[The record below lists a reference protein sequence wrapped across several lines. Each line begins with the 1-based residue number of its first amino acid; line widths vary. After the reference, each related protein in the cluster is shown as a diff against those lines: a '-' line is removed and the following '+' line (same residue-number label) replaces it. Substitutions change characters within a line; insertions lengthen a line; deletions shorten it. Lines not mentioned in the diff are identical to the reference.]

1 MGEVVNL
8 NQYRKKREK
17 QLAQTQ
23 AEANRAKFGRNKIQ
37 KRKDLADEKSR
48 NAELDNKLVERQ
60 GQTDETPEAG

>member
-23 AEANRAKFGRNKIQ
+23 AEANRAKFGRTKIQ
-37 KRKDLADEKSR
+37 TRKDLADEKSR
-48 NAELDNKLVERQ
+48 KADLDSKLVERQ
-60 GQTDETPEAG
+60 EQTDETPEAG